1 MAANQSAENP
11 EPSRINATG
20 TDNKKAVTVTR
31 PNMFGAVRLVPV
43 DLPDCNA
50 DFDKTARNAKNKLLA
65 IAAPKANQEKLLLPS
80 ILVFHR

>member
-65 IAAPKANQEKLLLPS
+65 IAAPKANQEKLLFPS
-80 ILVFHR
+80 LSGFYR

>member
-20 TDNKKAVTVTR
+20 IDSKKAVTVTR
-31 PNMFGAVRLVPV
+31 PNMFGAVKLVPV
-43 DLPDCNA
+43 ALPDCNA
-50 DFDKTARNAKNKLLA
+50 DFDRTARNAKNKLLA

-80 ILVFHR
+80 LLVFYR